1 MVNSFIP
8 TVLSYDPPWLFCIAD
23 MTLLASAALGVFPR
37 QSSKVLSASDHHLQA
52 SEGTPPEARAAVRG
66 DAWIQTM
73 HAVAHDVKLKT

>member
-1 MVNSFIP
+1 
-8 TVLSYDPPWLFCIAD
+8 

-73 HAVAHDVKLKT
+73 HAVAHDVKLKTKRNITPRMCELGSTSGNCNV